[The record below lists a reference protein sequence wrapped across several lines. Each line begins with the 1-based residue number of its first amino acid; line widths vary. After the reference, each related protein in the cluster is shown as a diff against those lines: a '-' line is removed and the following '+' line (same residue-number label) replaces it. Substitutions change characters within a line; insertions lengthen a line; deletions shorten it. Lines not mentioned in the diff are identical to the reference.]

1 MYDLQQ
7 WANHQNKHQS
17 ATIRLFSRPPRATS
31 TQSMQAIQT
40 SHTCA
45 YARRVWMYCNW
56 CFTSLQ
62 HKLPLHACDLRLWN
76 SSYFGALKCTRYL
89 LEVCPA
95 STIVCNTFM
104 QTCHIDQTW
113 HRTIA
118 GASKRCFLVATGL
131 RLAQES
137 CHRQDCTISGQG
149 NSASNHW
156 ATPSKALSKL
166 QMPEWRPSNDKAR
179 TSKDWTMLRSTSL
192 LGTDFFSEHLPC
204 PDSVFFDTWKGGKWK
219 VLRASAGLRGKHQR
233 TVSCLDLGRNQT
245 GLCCEFHKLS
255 VKWCKVVQ
263 DLQDYH
269 ASDARV

>member
-1 MYDLQQ
+1 MFSLAVHHFCNSLRALGCMTCSSEQ
-7 WANHQNKHQS
+7 
-17 ATIRLFSRPPRATS
+17 TIRINIGVQQYDYSADPREL
-31 TQSMQAIQT
+31 QVHNQCKRFRLLIP
-40 SHTCA
+40 CA

-76 SSYFGALKCTRYL
+76 SSYFGALKCNRYL

-149 NSASNHW
+149 EFCQQSLSNSKRRTEQASNARMAPFKWQSEDIKGLDYAPLHVAARHW
-156 ATPSKALSKL
+156 FFFWAFAVPRLCFFL
-166 QMPEWRPSNDKAR
+166 MP
-179 TSKDWTMLRSTSL
+179 
-192 LGTDFFSEHLPC
+192 
-204 PDSVFFDTWKGGKWK
+204 
-219 VLRASAGLRGKHQR
+219 
-233 TVSCLDLGRNQT
+233 GRVGNEK
-245 GLCCEFHKLS
+245 CCELLLDFAANINEQSHVSTLEKTRQVCAVSFTNL
-255 VKWCKVVQ
+255 V
-263 DLQDYH
+263 
-269 ASDARV
+269 

>member
-7 WANHQNKHQS
+7 WANYQNKHQS
-17 ATIRLFSRPPRATS
+17 ATIRLFSRPLRATS

-40 SHTCA
+40 SHTRA

-156 ATPSKALSKL
+156 ATPSKALIKL
-166 QMPEWRPSNDKAR
+166 QMPEWRPSNWQSEDIKGLDYAPLHVAAR
-179 TSKDWTMLRSTSL
+179 HWFFFWAFAVPRLCFFWLEGWEMKSAASFCWTSQQTSTNSL
-192 LGTDFFSEHLPC
+192 MSRPWKK
-204 PDSVFFDTWKGGKWK
+204 PDRF
-219 VLRASAGLRGKHQR
+219 VLW
-233 TVSCLDLGRNQT
+233 VSQT
-245 GLCCEFHKLS
+245 
-255 VKWCKVVQ
+255 
-263 DLQDYH
+263 
-269 ASDARV
+269 

>member
-7 WANHQNKHQS
+7 WANHQNKHHS

-76 SSYFGALKCTRYL
+76 SSYFGALKCTLYL

-192 LGTDFFSEHLPC
+192 LGTDFFLSICRAQTL
-204 PDSVFFDTWKGGKWK
+204 FF
-219 VLRASAGLRGKHQR
+219 LIP
-233 TVSCLDLGRNQT
+233 GRVGNEK
-245 GLCCEFHKLS
+245 CCELLLDFAANINEQSHVSTLEETRQVCAVS
-255 VKWCKVVQ
+255 FTNLV
-263 DLQDYH
+263 
-269 ASDARV
+269 